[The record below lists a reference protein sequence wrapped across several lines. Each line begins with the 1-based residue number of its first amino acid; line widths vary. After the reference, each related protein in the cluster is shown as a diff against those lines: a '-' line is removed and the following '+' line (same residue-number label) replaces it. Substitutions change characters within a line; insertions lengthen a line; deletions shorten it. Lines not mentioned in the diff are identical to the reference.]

1 MAKPKDPV
9 LADMFVSVVVVTDE
23 HSRNLHTEVSG
34 LSELLKKRYANY
46 EIILVDNRV
55 PKKELQKV
63 VKLLDDTPCVRV
75 LRLSRADSVDV
86 CVFAGLESAIG
97 DIVVIKSLHDPIA
110 AVPKFV
116 QAAEEYD
123 LVFGVSKQRLRA
135 SWVNHHGARL
145 FYWYN
150 KKFLKISIPENA
162 TYFMALDRRAVNAMT
177 RSNRHARHIRSMARL
192 IGYSSTELAYDTKP
206 SFKPERKPVHKLIAS
221 ALELSTNYSNKPLRF
236 LAWLGFAGS
245 LLNLVYAGYV
255 VLVVLFKHNV
265 EQGWPT
271 QSLQN
276 AAMFFLLFSIIDFMC
291 EYIGNILQ
299 QSQGET
305 PYHIADELLSKV
317 SVADATRRNIAS

>member
-1 MAKPKDPV
+1 MPKQTKAAP
-9 LADMFVSVVVVTDE
+9 ADTFVSVVVVTDE
-23 HSRNLHTEVSG
+23 HSSNLHTEVRG
-34 LSELLKKRYANY
+34 LSTLLKKRYANY

-55 PKKELQKV
+55 PKRELQKV
-63 VKLLDDTPCVRV
+63 VALLDTTPCVRV

-86 CVFAGLESAIG
+86 CVFAGLEAAIG
-97 DIVVIKSLHDPIA
+97 DIVVIKTLHDPVA
-110 AVPKFV
+110 AVPAFV
-116 QAAEEYD
+116 HAAEEYD

-177 RSNRHARHIRSMARL
+177 RSNRHARHIRYMARL
-192 IGYSSTELAYDTKP
+192 IGYSSKELAYDTRP
-206 SFKPERKPVHKLIAS
+206 SFKPERKPVRKLVAS
-221 ALELSTNYSNKPLRF
+221 ALELSTNYSNRPLRF
-236 LAWLGFAGS
+236 LAWLGFLGS
-245 LLNLVYAGYV
+245 ALNLLYAGYV

-265 EQGWPT
+265 AQGWPT
-271 QSLQN
+271 QSLQS
-276 AAMFFLLFSIIDFMC
+276 AAMFFLLFAILAFMC
-291 EYIGNILQ
+291 EYLGNILQ
-299 QSQGET
+299 QSRGET